1 MGRYDSIE
9 CCGAEDGMRATRW
22 VVLLGVLTPVA
33 FVIAQASAAGPPATS
48 VQCSW
53 HAHITSEGYRYKGAL
68 VGAVRCSHRFGR
80 GAYHGRYR
88 DNIRE
93 PTTAS
98 ETGSSKLSFKAGTVR
113 GTYMLG
119 PATISGTARYQGKFH
134 ITDGTG
140 RFTHV
145 SGTLHM
151 SCAHRVPP
159 TVACTVSG
167 PVTGI

>member
-1 MGRYDSIE
+1 
-9 CCGAEDGMRATRW
+9 MRAIGW
-22 VVLLGVLTPVA
+22 VVILGVLTSVA
-33 FVIAQASAAGPPATS
+33 SVIGQASAASPPATS

-53 HAHITSEGYRYKGAL
+53 HTRITSEGYRYKGGL
-68 VGAVRCSHRFGR
+68 VGAVRCSHPFGK
-80 GAYHGRYR
+80 GVYHGRYR

-93 PTTAS
+93 PTAAS
-98 ETGSSKLSFKAGTVR
+98 ETGSSKLSFNAGTVR

-119 PATISGTARYQGKFH
+119 PATIAGTARYQGTFH

-140 RFTHV
+140 RFRHV

-159 TVACTVSG
+159 TVACRVSG
-167 PVTGI
+167 PITGI